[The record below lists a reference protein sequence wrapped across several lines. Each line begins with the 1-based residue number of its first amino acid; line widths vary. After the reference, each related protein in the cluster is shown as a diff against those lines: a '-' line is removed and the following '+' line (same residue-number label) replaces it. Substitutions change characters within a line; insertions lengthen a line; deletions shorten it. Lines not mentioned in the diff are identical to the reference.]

1 MPGQRVMA
9 VAPGCHASHV
19 IAKASLVLPVPE
31 GWSLEQAATIPTVF
45 LTAAWALR
53 RDAALVAGERVLI
66 HAGTGGLGLAAIQI
80 ARTAGAEVLA
90 TAGSEEKREYLRDL
104 GVARSEEHTSELQSH
119 MRISYAVFC

>member
-1 MPGQRVMA
+1 MNALGNYPGDGGQLGGECAGHVEAVGAGVEGLMPGQRVMA

-53 RDAALVAGERVLI
+53 RDAALVAGDRKSTRLN
-66 HAGTGGLGLAAIQI
+66 
-80 ARTAGAEVLA
+80 
-90 TAGSEEKREYLRDL
+90 S
-104 GVARSEEHTSELQSH
+104 SH
-119 MRISYAVFC
+119 